1 MNQTVSADHA
11 VENCS
16 AENGFT
22 ADPYVRAAEFYD
34 LLAGPQWQQ
43 RGPAIA
49 EALQSVAVSSGP
61 VLDIGAGTGPCVEVI
76 ARALP
81 QAQIIAIEPSPAM
94 RAALTSRLLA
104 QPDLQQRVTVQP
116 RMLQQVTLPPQLA
129 AVVCCGVIGYFD
141 SATRQQFWHDWASRL
156 APGGVVIAD
165 VMMIDRPQFVPRMPV
180 ASMMIGEHEYQIW
193 IQGEPADAERQ
204 HWTLEYR
211 ILAGTELLDS
221 FAAEHDWY
229 AFGME
234 QLAAEAAGAGFEGQ
248 RLGDALIP
256 AAAFRLTN
264 Q

>member
-1 MNQTVSADHA
+1 MNKIVLASSTKDSSLQGG
-11 VENCS
+11 
-16 AENGFT
+16 GFT

-49 EALQSVAVSSGP
+49 EALKSIPTSRGP
-61 VLDIGAGTGPCVEVI
+61 VLDVGAGTGPCVEVI

-81 QAQIIAIEPSPAM
+81 KASIIAVEPSPAM

-116 RMLQQVTLPPQLA
+116 RMLQQVVLPPRLA

-141 SATRQQFWHDWASRL
+141 SETRQQLWRDWASRL
-156 APGGVVIAD
+156 APKAVVIAD
-165 VMMIDRPQFVPRMPV
+165 VMMIDRPQLVPKMQLTSV
-180 ASMMIGEHEYQIW
+180 AIGEHEYQIW
-193 IQGEPADAERQ
+193 IQGEPADAQRQ

-211 ILAGTELLDS
+211 ILAGEELLDS
-221 FAAEHDWY
+221 FTAEHDWN

-234 QLAAEAAGAGFEGQ
+234 QLAAEAAEAGFEYQ
-248 RLGDALIP
+248 PLGDALIP
-256 AAAFRLTN
+256 AAAFRLR
-264 Q
+264 